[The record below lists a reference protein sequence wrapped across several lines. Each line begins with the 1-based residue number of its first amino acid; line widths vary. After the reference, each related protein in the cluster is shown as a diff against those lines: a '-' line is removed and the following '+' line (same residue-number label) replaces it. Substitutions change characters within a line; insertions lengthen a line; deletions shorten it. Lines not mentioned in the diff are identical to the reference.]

1 MSGIIWVLSKQTD
14 TWKGTPLLADCFPGL
29 GSKASWLLNN
39 NVFFPCYFIYLF
51 FRTRGPFIPLDPPRK
66 HACVLS
72 EQRFKLWRIFC
83 FDIPQWQW
91 ASEEDKGTLYAPP
104 PIPSSSIPAPS
115 SSSPLLSSSLSFL
128 FFTNNRNMFLVLMC
142 LSAFLLG
149 ILDHHQPSLCGEG
162 WVFLQDIHSLR
173 EGLSHSDLLRFF
185 SDFFFFFF
193 ICCLKMCCFYF

>member
-1 MSGIIWVLSKQTD
+1 MLLYIFIFQNPWPFYPLRSTSKTCLCPVGAEVQTVENFLFWHS
-14 TWKGTPLLADCFPGL
+14 TVTVGFGGGQGNPLC
-29 GSKASWLLNN
+29 
-39 NVFFPCYFIYLF
+39 
-51 FRTRGPFIPLDPPRK
+51 T
-66 HACVLS
+66 
-72 EQRFKLWRIFC
+72 
-83 FDIPQWQW
+83 
-91 ASEEDKGTLYAPP
+91 P

-185 SDFFFFFF
+185 SDFFFFFYLLSENVLF
-193 ICCLKMCCFYF
+193 LLLRRNKTTVVIMAV